1 MGVRVGAD
9 VGSAEMVGANE
20 VVGAVVGWPVGG
32 WMTASSAAA
41 RAAAAATNNNVRVM
55 ATTVESGV
63 RQVEASTTS

>member
-32 WMTASSAAA
+32 WMTSSAAA